1 MLVATDIAVRGI
13 DIQELP
19 HVVNFELPNVPG
31 DSLHRIGRTGRANNS
46 GQAVSLVSGE
56 ERKQLQDIE
65 KLLQRT
71 FPKKTIARFEPMQP
85 IA

>member
-1 MLVATDIAVRGI
+1 VLVATDIAVRGI

-31 DSLHRIGRTGRANNS
+31 DSLHRIGRPGRADNS
-46 GQAVSLVSGE
+46 GQTFSLVSGV

-65 KLLQRT
+65 RLLQRT
-71 FPKKTIARFEPMQP
+71 FPKNHCAV
-85 IA
+85 